1 MKETID
7 NRTIWNNAA
16 KTALVFAA
24 VTIVCNLLKRG
35 LAALN
40 PPSFLLLLGSG
51 VLWAAEFVG
60 CIYLMIFFM
69 KKLVGNYEG
78 VINADTYKYGRRIAL
93 LSAILISSVEFLIL
107 YFSPEEKLQEMID
120 TMLAGYASMFD
131 SNTLSVMEET
141 LQNLPAI
148 TFVSNLIYCFLYGTI
163 LSAILSRSI
172 PQPDPFANIPPRT
185 PENE

>member
-40 PPSFLLLLGSG
+40 PPSFLLMLGSF
-51 VLWAAEFVG
+51 VLWAAEFIG

-69 KKLVGNYEG
+69 KKLVRDYEG
-78 VINADTYKYGRRIAL
+78 VINTDTYKYGRRIAL
-93 LSAILISSVEFLIL
+93 LSAIVIASVSIFPSFLPKKAQNNKPAAVAASVL
-107 YFSPEEKLQEMID
+107 ID
-120 TMLAGYASMFD
+120 TF
-131 SNTLSVMEET
+131 
-141 LQNLPAI
+141 P
-148 TFVSNLIYCFLYGTI
+148 
-163 LSAILSRSI
+163 
-172 PQPDPFANIPPRT
+172 
-185 PENE
+185 